1 MKFMI
6 VLGTGGHTA
15 QMLRLVNLLGDKHQY
30 EYVIGKDDNF
40 SEKKI
45 KIKGKIFRIRK
56 TREIK
61 ESIAKSI
68 LKQLPACV
76 EAKRILKKSKAET
89 VIACG
94 PNIAVPIIFMS
105 KLMGRKVIFIE
116 SWSRVYSR
124 SLSGRFAYKFADLFF
139 VQWPEMKKLY
149 PKAIYAGRFG

>member
-1 MKFMI
+1 MRFMV

-15 QMLRLVNLLGDKHQY
+15 QMLRLVNLLGTKHEY
-30 EYVIGKDDNF
+30 EYVIGKDDEF

-45 KIKGKIFRIRK
+45 KIKGDIFRIRK

-61 ESIAKSI
+61 ESIAKSALKQIPACIEARKI
-68 LKQLPACV
+68 LK
-76 EAKRILKKSKAET
+76 RSKADA

-105 KLMGRKVIFIE
+105 KLMGKKVIFIE

-149 PKAIYAGRFG
+149 PNAIYAGRFG